1 VAHRQKTPTCAHGA
15 NKNVFK
21 KCRKTASVTFR
32 FQTDGV
38 WWTVPC
44 SRIGNGKSPAA
55 VSAELVLW
63 YVEKILASG
72 KQMLM
77 GGKWQTVVG
86 LHDLG

>member
-1 VAHRQKTPTCAHGA
+1 M
-15 NKNVFK
+15 
-21 KCRKTASVTFR
+21 
-32 FQTDGV
+32 GV
-38 WWTVPC
+38 RWTVPC